1 MRILQGIADTRNP
14 LSPASKARL
23 RRFEFFIQL
32 LQRVPRPTK
41 ILDVGGTQDFWEK
54 MNFAD
59 EPSIRITLLNL
70 ATPYVTRVNFR
81 GIEGD
86 ATKMSCFS
94 PGEFDV
100 VFSNSVIE
108 HVGGREEQARMA
120 REIQRVGK
128 RYFVQTPN
136 FYFPIEPHFLFPG
149 FQWLPSSVRILLI
162 KYFDLGWFK
171 KTLDKKKA
179 RAIVDSVHL
188 LRKKELLLLFPDSN
202 LYKEKIFGLIKSFV
216 VYKGW

>member
-1 MRILQGIADTRNP
+1 MRILQRIADNRNP

-23 RRFEFFIQL
+23 KRFEFFVQL
-32 LQRVPRPTK
+32 LQQVPRPIK
-41 ILDVGGTQDFWEK
+41 VLDVGGTQDFWEK

-59 EPSIRITLLNL
+59 EPGIRITLLNL
-70 ATPYVTRVNFR
+70 GTPCVTRVNFR

-86 ATKMSCFS
+86 ATRMSCFS

-108 HVGGREEQARMA
+108 HVGGHEEQARMA

-136 FYFPIEPHFLFPG
+136 YCFPIEPHFLFPG
-149 FQWLPSSVRILLI
+149 FQWLPTSVRILLVT
-162 KYFDLGWFK
+162 YFDLGWFQK
-171 KTLDKKKA
+171 ALDKKKA
-179 RAIVDSVHL
+179 QTIVDSVHL
-188 LRKKELLLLFPDSN
+188 LRQDELLVLFPHSS
-202 LYKEKIFGLIKSFV
+202 LYKERIFGLIKSFV